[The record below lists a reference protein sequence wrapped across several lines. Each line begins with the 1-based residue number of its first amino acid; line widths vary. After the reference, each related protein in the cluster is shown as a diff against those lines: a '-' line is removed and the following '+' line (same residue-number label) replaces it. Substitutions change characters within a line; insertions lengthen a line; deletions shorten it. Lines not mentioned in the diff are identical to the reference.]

1 MLHGGNLYNRPCF
14 LYIHLVG
21 QCFLLTQGGV
31 RYYVDGEFP
40 AQYYFNITARN
51 GFIQLQ
57 TSVKNDLQLPDSY
70 TIKVCAYSADFP
82 DNINCTMVSVHEI
95 NMLVSLWKV

>member
-1 MLHGGNLYNRPCF
+1 MF
-14 LYIHLVG
+14 VI
-21 QCFLLTQGGV
+21 TQGGV

-57 TSVKNDLQLPDSY
+57 TSVKNDLQLPNSY

-82 DNINCTMVSVHEI
+82 DNINCTMVSFNEI
-95 NMLVSLWKV
+95 NMSVSLWRV